1 MCCIPDPGQ
10 HTGEGIK
17 NTMAFSSD
25 KEEQQFCNRL
35 RDLANKSYQQN
46 IYTFSAFLGLSEIS
60 VYEQMKKEISFAHPM
75 LFGGYGMAERQMV
88 RFGSPQEFGYEEE
101 FPITCIHVTPLLAK
115 FADELSHRDFLG
127 ALMNLGWREAASET
141 SGPEKK
147 KVIFSASVPWRTL
160 SAKIFCRL
168 SIPM

>member
-60 VYEQMKKEISFAHPM
+60 VYEQMKKEISDIVSRYF
-75 LFGGYGMAERQMV
+75 EI
-88 RFGSPQEFGYEEE
+88 SPDKYE
-101 FPITCIHVTPLLAK
+101 I
-115 FADELSHRDFLG
+115 
-127 ALMNLGWREAASET
+127 
-141 SGPEKK
+141 
-147 KVIFSASVPWRTL
+147 KVIL
-160 SAKIFCRL
+160 
-168 SIPM
+168 IPKSE